1 MLTNFYLFEIWKAF
15 TDEEYR
21 DIHLASFINPADT
34 PAQQLSSAKVH
45 KMLGR
50 LEGQQSVE
58 VTCLENCL
66 SVLVTE
72 GILTASRVTEVTD
85 ALKGL

>member
-58 VTCLENCL
+58 VTCL
-66 SVLVTE
+66 VTE